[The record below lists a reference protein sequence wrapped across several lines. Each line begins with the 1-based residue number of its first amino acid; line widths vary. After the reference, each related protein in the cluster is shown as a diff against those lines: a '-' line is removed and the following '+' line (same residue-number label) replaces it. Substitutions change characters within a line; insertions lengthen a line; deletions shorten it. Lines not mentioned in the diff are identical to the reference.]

1 MPVLKW
7 IPEYPVKKNLIGD
20 IISGITVA
28 VMSIPQGLAYGLL
41 AGVEPIVGLYMAFFP
56 VLIYFLF
63 GTSRHISMGTFAV
76 VSLMTAKIVATY
88 SDPAY
93 SSAAT
98 AINGTIIANSLEPH
112 YMYTPSQVTTA
123 VAMMVGFF
131 QLLMCFLRLGS
142 LSSLLSEVRK
152 VVSFQI
158 NTKLINIFYSSHLLM
173 DSQLLL
179 LFM

>member
-7 IPEYPVKKNLIGD
+7 IPEYPVKKNLAGD

-41 AGVEPIVGLYMAFFP
+41 AGVAPIVGLYMAFFP
-56 VLIYFLF
+56 VLIYFIF

-76 VSLMTAKIVATY
+76 VSLMTAKIVGTY
-88 SDPAY
+88 SDPAL
-93 SSAAT
+93 SGVITAAV
-98 AINGTIIANSLEPH
+98 NGTTVASGLEPH
-112 YMYTPSQVTTA
+112 YPYTPLQVTTA

-142 LSSLLSEVRK
+142 LSSLLSEVIQVPLSR
-152 VVSFQI
+152 
-158 NTKLINIFYSSHLLM
+158 H
-173 DSQLLL
+173 
-179 LFM
+179 

>member
-7 IPEYPVKKNLIGD
+7 IPEYPVKKNLVGD

-41 AGVEPIVGLYMAFFP
+41 AGVAPIVGLYMAFFP
-56 VLIYFLF
+56 VLIYFIF

-76 VSLMTAKIVATY
+76 VSLMTAKIVGTY
-88 SDPAY
+88 SDPGL
-93 SSAAT
+93 AT
-98 AINGTIIANSLEPH
+98 TAAINGTMIANSLEPH
-112 YMYTPSQVTTA
+112 YPYTPIQVTTA

-152 VVSFQI
+152 TF
-158 NTKLINIFYSSHLLM
+158 
-173 DSQLLL
+173 
-179 LFM
+179 

>member
-7 IPEYPVKKNLIGD
+7 IPEYPVKKNLAGD

-41 AGVEPIVGLYMAFFP
+41 AGVAPIVGLYMAFFP
-56 VLIYFLF
+56 VLIYFIF

-76 VSLMTAKIVATY
+76 VSLMTAKIVGTY
-88 SDPAY
+88 SDPAL
-93 SSAAT
+93 SGVIAAV
-98 AINGTIIANSLEPH
+98 NGTTIASGLEPH
-112 YMYTPSQVTTA
+112 YPYTPLQVTTA

-142 LSSLLSEVRK
+142 LSSLLSEVRQ
-152 VVSFQI
+152 VPLS
-158 NTKLINIFYSSHLLM
+158 LH
-173 DSQLLL
+173 
-179 LFM
+179 